1 MSNHTL
7 RPLSPWMTESVKDL
21 EAQEFLMIVLN
32 AIEVWDDIIDR
43 DGRVTSDDIN
53 NAFSQLLVK
62 LPANDFYRRNYAAL
76 AGMIVVMITSWHTS
90 NADSSTSES
99 QAHAYT
105 LRKEFINLVVLCVAL
120 TSSFADARIASLKG
134 WTDSAS
140 NDSFN
145 EFSRGE

>member
-7 RPLSPWMTESVKDL
+7 RPLSPWMTESVKDP
-21 EAQEFLMIVLN
+21 EALEFLTLVLN
-32 AIEVWDDIIDR
+32 AIEVWDDIIDQ
-43 DGRVTSDDIN
+43 DNRVTPDDIN
-53 NAFSQLLVK
+53 NVFSQLLLK
-62 LPANDFYRRNYAAL
+62 LPANEFYQRHYTAL

-90 NADSSTSES
+90 NADHSTDES

-120 TSSFADARIASLKG
+120 TSNFADARAASLRG